1 MNPQVKQWLKNII
14 KIRIMLDPNMMKL
27 LPIIAATNP
36 AMAKQMVV
44 NTVRREG
51 IRNLFQYF
59 GPAGGLAFNQG
70 GLLGFGTSGPL
81 GLGILEGLG
90 KDPKRVL
97 ALSKLAAA
105 FPWLIPAGW
114 ALNQAQELI
123 PGQKGGLKGT
133 LGPRAANLASKLTEW
148 GPRGGVQSHQEWI
161 TGGGGIGPLGGTFL
175 PRATAWGSRLGI
187 QGTPASRGTGIFGG
201 KAGPWIADLLGF
213 DPISKS
219 KGSSGRGGNYQAS
232 TAGSGSTYWDPI
244 NQMHI
249 DKSTG
254 KEYVDVSTGYIPS
267 PSLAQYTSGFTPG
280 QGKK

>member
-1 MNPQVKQWLKNII
+1 MSPQAKQWLKNII
-14 KIRIMLDPNMMKL
+14 KIRIMLDPNMMKA

-36 AMAKQMVV
+36 AMAKQMIV
-44 NTVRREG
+44 NAVRREG
-51 IRNLFQYF
+51 ISNLFQTF

-114 ALNQAQELI
+114 ALNKAQELI
-123 PGQKGGLKGT
+123 PGQEGGLKGT

-161 TGGGGIGPLGGTFL
+161 TGGGGIGPMGGTFL

-201 KAGPWIADLLGF
+201 KVGPWLADLFGF
-213 DPISKS
+213 DPIP
-219 KGSSGRGGNYQAS
+219 KGSSGAGGGRQKKEEEYTLTGYTPQ
-232 TAGSGSTYWDPI
+232 GEYSGSSSAFPR
-244 NQMHI
+244 
-249 DKSTG
+249 G
-254 KEYVDVSTGYIPS
+254 K
-267 PSLAQYTSGFTPG
+267 
-280 QGKK
+280 